1 MKREKIIDK
10 YFASNGLSPK
20 ERVIKKY
27 FPNGIENDNLYLRRV
42 NDKIIEAY
50 EGEVK
55 HLLTVLQDS
64 LRDAVKSDCESKLS
78 LTFKFK
84 AFDDF
89 KLICDVFG
97 LRITPELV
105 DAEPDAENQ

>member
-10 YFASNGLSPK
+10 YFETDGLSPK
-20 ERVIKKY
+20 QRVINKY
-27 FPNGIENDNLYLRRV
+27 FPNGIQNDNLYLRRV

-50 EGEVK
+50 ESEVK
-55 HLLTVLQDS
+55 NLLTVLQDS
-64 LRDAVKSDCESKLS
+64 LKDAVKSDPESKLS

-84 AFDDF
+84 NFDDF

-97 LRITPELV
+97 LKITPDLV
-105 DAEPDAENQ
+105 DTEQTEGE